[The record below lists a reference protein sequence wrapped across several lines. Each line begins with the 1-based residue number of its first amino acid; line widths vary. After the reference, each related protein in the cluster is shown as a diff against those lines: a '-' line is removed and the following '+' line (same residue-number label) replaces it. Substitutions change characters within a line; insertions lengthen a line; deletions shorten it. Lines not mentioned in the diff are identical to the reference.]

1 MKIKAEQKQSNNKN
15 KDLSPVRLRKFPH
28 HASCSKAII
37 ELFPDPLIV
46 LDNQLNVHCA
56 NAAFCKIFKV
66 KEAYDGHFYDFD
78 NGRWNIPPIKK
89 FLSALLSQKKAS
101 ETAEI
106 THTFPS
112 LGEKTVLLRASR
124 IIVPETQKELILLI
138 VQDITKSK
146 IIQTYKDDFVGYVT
160 HELKTPITSLHIF
173 LEILQGYHTKTQ
185 DKKSQFLLT
194 KVEKQVSRLKTLL
207 HSFSSV
213 YKLQTNRLILS
224 KERLNITQVVRETVE
239 TFQYT
244 SDTHHISFEGN
255 TNGWVFADKD
265 KVHEVLA
272 NLITNAIKY
281 SPEADRVIVSVT
293 EDDKQII
300 VSVQDFGFGIPKDE
314 QKKVFERFFRAQD
327 KKQYN
332 IKGVGLG
339 LYIISRIIKQHKG
352 KLWLKSKINQGT
364 TVFFALPK
372 EQTRHAVELKPS
384 IRSALL

>member
-1 MKIKAEQKQSNNKN
+1 MKIKTLQKQPNNKN
-15 KDLSPVRLRKFPH
+15 KHRSPVRLKKFPH
-28 HASCSKAII
+28 HANCAKALIQS
-37 ELFPDPLIV
+37 FPDPIIV
-46 LDNQLNVHCA
+46 LDTKLNVHCA
-56 NAAFCKIFKV
+56 NAAFCKTFKV
-66 KEAYDGHFYDFD
+66 KDAYDGPFYEFD
-78 NGRWNIPPIKK
+78 NKRWDIPPVKK
-89 FLSALLSQKKAS
+89 LLNSLLTQKKAS
-101 ETAEI
+101 KTAEV

-112 LGEKTVLLRASR
+112 LGEKTVLLRASY
-124 IIVPETQKELILLI
+124 IPVPETHKALILLI

-185 DKKSQFLLT
+185 DKKSQFLLA
-194 KVEKQVSRLKTLL
+194 KVDTQMSRLKNLL

-213 YKLQTNRLILS
+213 YKLQTNRLTLS
-224 KERLNITQVVRETVE
+224 KERLNITQLVKETVE

-244 SDTHHISFEGN
+244 SDSHHIVFEGN
-255 TNGWVFADKD
+255 ATGWVFADKD

-281 SPEADRVIVSVT
+281 SPEADKVIVSVS

-314 QKKVFERFFRAQD
+314 QEKVFQRFFRARD

-352 KLWLKSKINQGT
+352 KLWLRSKLDKGT
-364 TVFFALPK
+364 TVFFSLPK
-372 EQTRHAVELKPS
+372 IGFR
-384 IRSALL
+384 